1 MVTRPEWHEGGE
13 SVAQNKLSHAEILQ
27 RKLNARSKN
36 EAVARQ
42 ELAEK
47 FDKLKSGIVPKEY

>member
-1 MVTRPEWHEGGE
+1 MVTRPEWNEGGE

-42 ELAEK
+42 ELA
-47 FDKLKSGIVPKEY
+47 